1 MTSPHAARVPGDGAD
16 REVRWRL
23 SLVHE
28 ELQVNT
34 ALISRHSH
42 DGVGLSL
49 VAFIEQFRDK
59 PETEVECIH

>member
-1 MTSPHAARVPGDGAD
+1 M
-16 REVRWRL
+16 
-23 SLVHE
+23 HE